1 MAEKADRLEPNRGR
15 TMSHGPGALAQGNGH
30 RLRDDQ
36 SVIDLVTRARSGDQ
50 QAWDGIVERYA
61 PLIWSICRRYRLD
74 DRDAEDVGQMV
85 WLHLVSQLGNIRDS
99 AALPGWL
106 ATTTRRECYRVSRVT
121 SRQPQA
127 TQLMTYAENIADT
140 QAVLADDELLLAER
154 QAALREAFSELPPG
168 YQQLM
173 TLLSADPP
181 WSYAEISAKLDIPVG
196 SIGPTRNRCLARL
209 RRHPAIA
216 QLINA
221 DAEPNGPDGAS

>member
-1 MAEKADRLEPNRGR
+1 MTETKDRQEPNRGK
-15 TMSHGPGALAQGNGH
+15 TMNHGPGALAQGNGH
-30 RLRDDQ
+30 GLRDDP
-36 SVIDLVTRARSGDQ
+36 SVINLVTRARNGDK

-61 PLIWSICRRYRLD
+61 PLIWSICRRHRLD
-74 DRDAEDVGQMV
+74 GRDAEDVSQMV
-85 WLHLVSQLGNIRDS
+85 WLHLVSQLGNLRDS

-106 ATTTRRECYRVSRVT
+106 ATTTRRECCRVSRVT

-140 QAVLADDELLLAER
+140 QAVIADDELLLAER

-168 YQQLM
+168 YQQLI
-173 TLLSADPP
+173 TLFSTDPP
-181 WSYAEISAKLDIPVG
+181 LSYAEIIAKWGLPVG
-196 SIGPTRNRCLARL
+196 NIGPSRNRCLARL

-221 DAEPNGPDGAS
+221 DAEPSGPEGAS